1 MIRRLIAVGTVA
13 ALSLV
18 ASASSAA
25 DTGTGSFGQQGQFI
39 ISADRIFA
47 LFAYTNNKFAPDNTT
62 NQDTTVSA
70 TSVALIGGNGAVG
83 LGSGIAGIGAANGT
97 FYNIPRFGFDYTVIN
112 NLTVGG
118 DAILFF
124 ALGGSSHTN
133 PNTNSTDLP
142 SGNAV
147 GIAPRVG
154 YILGINDMISFW
166 LRGGVHFYAAQANS
180 VGGMAGCTPPSTT
193 AHVFG
198 LDINP
203 QLVIS
208 PAQHFGIMVGP
219 TFDWGFLGGASV
231 PAGCSQTTNFS
242 YTSLHFGITSGLV
255 TWF

>member
-39 ISADRIFA
+39 ISADRLFA
-47 LFAYTNNKFAPDNTT
+47 LFAYTNNKVSPDN
-62 NQDTTVSA
+62 VSNA
-70 TSVALIGGNGAVG
+70 DLTISGTSVGIIGGNSAVG
-83 LGSGIAGIGAANGT
+83 LGGGGTSLGATNGT
-97 FYNIPRFGFDYTVIN
+97 FYNVPRFGFDYSVIN

-118 DAILFF
+118 EAIVFF
-124 ALGGSSHTN
+124 SLGGSAHQN
-133 PNTNSTDLP
+133 PNSNSTDLP
-142 SGNAV
+142 SGNIL

-154 YILGINDMISFW
+154 YVLGINDLLSFW
-166 LRGGVHFYAAQANS
+166 LRGGLHFYAAQVNS
-180 VGGMAGCTPPSTT
+180 VGGMAGCTPPSST

-203 QLVIS
+203 QLIIT

-219 TFDWGFLGGASV
+219 TFDWGFVGGAST
-231 PAGCSQTTNFS
+231 PAGCSQTNNFS
-242 YTSLHFGITSGLV
+242 YTSLNFGLTSGLV